1 MPMYDQ
7 PQLEIRLVDKAN
19 PTDIETLVAMIDAY
33 AQDVMGGA
41 EPLDERV
48 RAELPERFAEHPAT
62 LGWLAWLEGEP
73 VGAVAGLLLFGTFA
87 ARSRVNIHDLSVVP
101 GHRDQGIGRKLLA
114 AVEDYARTNDCHA
127 LTLEVRAD
135 NARGRHLYW
144 SFGFRG
150 PTEWSPPESMA
161 YWKKELV

>member
-1 MPMYDQ
+1 MNAHPT
-7 PQLEIRLVDKAN
+7 LEIRLVDKEN
-19 PTDIETLVAMIDAY
+19 PADIEVLVAMIDAY

-48 RAELPERFAEHPAT
+48 RAELPQRFSLHPAT
-62 LGWLAWLEGEP
+62 LGWLAWLGDEP
-73 VGAVAGLLLFGTFA
+73 VGAVAGVLMFGTFA
-87 ARSRVNIHDLSVVP
+87 ARSRVNIHDLSVVA

-114 AVEDYARTNDCHA
+114 AVEDYARRNDCHA

-135 NARGRHLYW
+135 NDRGRHLYW

-161 YWKKELV
+161 FWKKELA